1 MLWVWSVCYDLSR
14 AGNNNGSDK
23 KMNEH
28 TVDRFYKMKSDV
40 YQQLRKFLD
49 SLPTGFPETP
59 SGVELKILKKL
70 FTPEQAALTI
80 QLRNSPE
87 PVKDIAKR
95 TARDPQDLKRELEE
109 MAQQGL
115 IFRVKKEG
123 QPCYQAFQFMIGI
136 YEFQLNHLD
145 REFCEL
151 FEEYFPYLGLSL
163 ARVKTRQ
170 LRVVPVNSAVRTVA
184 TVETYNNIK
193 ALVKEQTTIAVQDC
207 ICSKEQMLLDN
218 SCDKPRE
225 TCIGFGD
232 FAQYYIDNQM
242 GRPIDSQ
249 EALEILDRAEKHGLV
264 LQPSNTQK
272 LSAICCC
279 CTCCCPILKKAKA
292 YNRPSALIKTYYH
305 AAIDDD
311 LCVAC
316 GECVDR
322 CPMDAIENGT
332 AASEVLMDRCIGC
345 GLCVSACPEGAISMV
360 AKPDMVPPPET
371 FEDTFEQIKAERR
384 ASAKRR

>member
-1 MLWVWSVCYDLSR
+1 MI
-14 AGNNNGSDK
+14 
-23 KMNEH
+23 ME
-28 TVDRFYKMKSDV
+28 SDV
-40 YQQLRKFLD
+40 YQKLRSFLD

-87 PVKDIAKR
+87 TVKDIAKR
-95 TARDPQDLKRELEE
+95 ISRDPQTLSIELEE
-109 MAQQGL
+109 MAQKGL
-115 IFRVKKEG
+115 IFRVRKG
-123 QPCYQAFQFMIGI
+123 AQTFYQAFQFMIGI

-151 FEEYFPYLGLSL
+151 FEAYFPYLGLSL

-170 LRVVPVNSAVRTVA
+170 LRVVPVNSAVKTA
-184 TVETYNNIK
+184 STVETYNNIK

-218 SCDKPRE
+218 SCDKPQE

-232 FAQYYIDNQM
+232 FAQYYIDNKM
-242 GRPIDSQ
+242 GRPITSD

-264 LQPSNTQK
+264 LQPSNSQK
-272 LSAICCC
+272 LEAICCC

-292 YNRPSALIKTYYH
+292 YNRPSALIKSSFH
-305 AAIDDD
+305 AEIEQA

-322 CPMDAIENGT
+322 CPMEAIENG
-332 AASEVLMDRCIGC
+332 AVSSEITMDRCIGC
-345 GLCVSACPEGAISMV
+345 GLCVSACPEEAISMV

-371 FEDTFEQIKAERR
+371 FEDTFKQIKTERL
-384 ASAKRR
+384 ATAKRRKIDRA